1 MATGGHDK
9 ADTADQHEASP
20 SLSEN
25 PEIFYNTAGRYQ
37 PQTGKNSAFDMLDLS
52 ALLSDTS

>member
-9 ADTADQHEASP
+9 ADTADQHEALP
-20 SLSEN
+20 SEN

-37 PQTGKNSAFDMLDLS
+37 PQTGKNSAFDLLDLS
-52 ALLSDTS
+52 ALLLSDTS